1 MTHISNVLVS
11 IARFCN
17 PHFSAILEIPPEI
30 PGWKQ
35 IILSKTAKNEKSK
48 KNKIKINKKFGI
60 FVRKGGKMVVLH
72 NFI

>member
-11 IARFCN
+11 TARFCN

-35 IILSKTAKNEKSK
+35 IILSKTEKEK
-48 KNKIKINKKFGI
+48 KSLEYSCVSDVKWLCYTISFECVSVIYK
-60 FVRKGGKMVVLH
+60 
-72 NFI
+72 